1 MQYQTQHGLVELIDF
16 LFFFLRTLMGIQC
29 KAGRGCQR

>member
-16 LFFFLRTLMGIQC
+16 LFFLRTLMGIQC